1 MPPTECLLSACL
13 LDCLL
18 SLEPSLEPF
27 PRAKN
32 VIRRKED
39 SYYCLYL
46 FLSIITELSYKLI
59 LLP

>member
-1 MPPTECLLSACL
+1 MAPTECLLSACL

-18 SLEPSLEPF
+18 SLEPS

-46 FLSIITELSYKLI
+46 FLSIITELSYKI
-59 LLP
+59 LLS